1 MFRRRRREA
10 QPTGDPVDLAGLRP
24 RWRATV
30 EEAVSARSRF
40 RALVDRAA
48 AGPMAERLAVL
59 ATSIDEGVL
68 ATYRTAARAQAA
80 EDALIEMNPEVVNDQ
95 LKAAKRRGSEAEIE
109 LLAAQ
114 HSSVNRL
121 MNSVDDAEE
130 QLRMLD
136 LRLDAAVARAAEL
149 ILRPTDTAAVGQE
162 IDALVTELD
171 ALRQAME
178 TLD

>member
-1 MFRRRRREA
+1 M
-10 QPTGDPVDLAGLRP
+10 
-24 RWRATV
+24 V
-30 EEAVSARSRF
+30 EEAVGARSRF
-40 RALVDRAA
+40 RALAEGAA
-48 AGPMAERLAVL
+48 AGPMADRLAVL
-59 ATSIDEGVL
+59 AASIDQGVL
-68 ATYRTAARAQAA
+68 ATYRTASRAQAA
-80 EDALIEMNPEVVNDQ
+80 EDALIEMNPEAVNDQ
-95 LKAAKRRGSEAEIE
+95 LKAARRRGADPEVE

-121 MNSVDDAEE
+121 MNSVDDAEK

-149 ILRPTDTAAVGQE
+149 VLRPSDNALVERE

-171 ALRQAME
+171 ALRQAMD

>member
-10 QPTGDPVDLAGLRP
+10 QPTGDPVDLTQLRP
-24 RWRATV
+24 RWRAAV
-30 EEAVSARSRF
+30 EEAVGARSRF

-149 ILRPTDTAAVGQE
+149 ILRPTDTVAVGQE

-171 ALRQAME
+171 ALRQAMD
-178 TLD
+178 TLE